1 MLALK
6 AASETERPVLLISA
20 PFAAGTTGPAWFQS
34 VVSQAM
40 EAVPEADASSMLD
53 CGTMAGYAMASLRQG
68 IKYIRFYGETFDK
81 IADIAEQLKARVTN
95 ERPDSLDLYALELR
109 GEQLDAACKNWLL
122 DLD

>member
-68 IKYIRFYGETFDK
+68 IKYIHFYGETFDK

-109 GEQLDAACKNWLL
+109 GRPP
-122 DLD
+122 

>member
-1 MLALK
+1 MGLFQSHVRYCGCFRIARLSSLTKAITVYSLAHAMLALK

-53 CGTMAGYAMASLRQG
+53 FFQKFMFLINFSLFFPNIGGQ
-68 IKYIRFYGETFDK
+68 TFVK
-81 IADIAEQLKARVTN
+81 KEK
-95 ERPDSLDLYALELR
+95 DLS
-109 GEQLDAACKNWLL
+109 
-122 DLD
+122 